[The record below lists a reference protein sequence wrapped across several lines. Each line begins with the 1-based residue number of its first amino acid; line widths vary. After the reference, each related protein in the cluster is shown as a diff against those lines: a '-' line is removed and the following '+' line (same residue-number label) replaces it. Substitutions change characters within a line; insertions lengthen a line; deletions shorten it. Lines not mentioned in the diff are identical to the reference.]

1 MRTTSDLSRAS
12 LLVNSALVK
21 ASFCDGSSP
30 ASGLGCLNGAAGP
43 VIEKLTK
50 LLPGE
55 HHLLFTEVDG
65 TFPNHH
71 PDPTE
76 EKNLADLKRLVAEKQ
91 LDFGLAF
98 DGDGDRIGAIDGHAP
113 YFQYDYLERL
123 RPHCR
128 GAVYLVG
135 LEPPPRDGSLL
146 DQVCRTRDACILL
159 AGHRMYREYPS
170 ALVQRWMERAGMR
183 VRDMKVFPNRVG
195 ARFVNGQLDVAKRKL
210 PLFTDRGLAEAMG
223 RQIEQ
228 LRAAALAPGEVTWGA
243 DYVIAA
249 DVR

>member
-1 MRTTSDLSRAS
+1 VSVPYQYRVDALFQWIERVNGPIWGDALDAGTGAHSLSWMATLPTRS
-12 LLVNSALVK
+12 LTAVTVEDWRLGELPTIAPSARIVR
-21 ASFCDGSSP
+21 
-30 ASGLGCLNGAAGP
+30 
-43 VIEKLTK
+43 
-50 LLPGE
+50 GE
-55 HHLLFTEVDG
+55 WT
-65 TFPNHH
+65 
-71 PDPTE
+71 DPTLLHGE
-76 EKNLADLKRLVAEKQ
+76 AWDQVLV
-91 LDFGLAF
+91 DYV
-98 DGDGDRIGAIDGHAP
+98 IGAIDGHAP

-210 PLFTDRGLAEAMG
+210 PLFADRGLAEAMG

-249 DVR
+249 DVV